1 MQIKKRMANGKKKA
15 ITLLSLLAVLASVW
29 FGFTLPKASAAD
41 VFAGWST
48 SGWTISEEGGV
59 AVLLGNSSAS
69 LNVLSSDEKVNADG
83 ISFDVY
89 IDSVSGT
96 ADGNIGAAYRCTSG
110 YQYFFEYNAISK
122 TAKIRRKR
130 HGHCRFGNRFL
141 LACRKEM
148 VFNENDVCERRP

>member
-1 MQIKKRMANGKKKA
+1 MQIKKRMATGKGKA
-15 ITLLSLLAVLASVW
+15 ITLLFLLAVLASAC
-29 FGFTLPKASAAD
+29 FGLSLPKASAAD

-89 IDSVSGT
+89 IDSVSGS

-122 TAKIRRKR
+122 TAKIRRI
-130 HGHCRFGNRFL
+130 GENGTDVTVSETVSCS
-141 LACRKEM
+141 LAETYISG
-148 VFNENDVCERRP
+148 

>member
-1 MQIKKRMANGKKKA
+1 MQINKRMANGKKKA
-15 ITLLSLLAVLASVW
+15 ITLLFLLAVLASVC

-122 TAKIRRKR
+122 TAKIRRI
-130 HGHCRFGNRFL
+130 GENGTDVIVSETVSCS
-141 LACRKEM
+141 LAEKNGIR
-148 VFNENDVCERRP
+148 

>member
-1 MQIKKRMANGKKKA
+1 MQINKRMANGKKKA
-15 ITLLSLLAVLASVW
+15 ITLLFLLAVLASTC
-29 FGFTLPKASAAD
+29 FGFSLPKASAAD

-89 IDSVSGT
+89 VDSVSGT
-96 ADGNIGAAYRCTSG
+96 ADGLSLIH
-110 YQYFFEYNAISK
+110 ISEP
-122 TAKIRRKR
+122 TR
-130 HGHCRFGNRFL
+130 L
-141 LACRKEM
+141 
-148 VFNENDVCERRP
+148 